1 MRWRVS
7 ASRHEEVGTVQVS
20 HRASVWL
27 GSVEARDLQRVD
39 ENVGDYQ
46 RTNGGSHQCTMWK
59 EWPAKRSITDS
70 ILGSFLTVPQPTR
83 HTVFPWLPRPSIM
96 DTQSQRQEWRDSAL
110 SSLNVAIEFLD
121 LAKEISSIT
130 PAKAVFGSVS
140 VLLAM
145 IRVRFSSAMRCF
157 VLTHNQDS
165 MANELDYVEL
175 GLSCADIC
183 RALDRGMNGR
193 RLDEFSQ
200 SVRDAMGQLTA

>member
-1 MRWRVS
+1 MHNVERM
-7 ASRHEEVGTVQVS
+7 ASEALN
-20 HRASVWL
+20 HRFNPRL
-27 GSVEARDLQRVD
+27 LPHG
-39 ENVGDYQ
+39 
-46 RTNGGSHQCTMWK
+46 
-59 EWPAKRSITDS
+59 
-70 ILGSFLTVPQPTR
+70 PTTYPPHR
-83 HTVFPWLPRPSIM
+83 FPWLPRPSIM
-96 DTQSQRQEWRDSAL
+96 NTQSQRQEWRDSAL